1 MYSFFF
7 DDMQLP
13 VTPSKLSVKIKG
25 NNKTLTLVN
34 EGDIN
39 FLRSPGLTEIS
50 FEILLPM
57 LEQYSFAS
65 EYHQP
70 DYYLG
75 ILESYVTEK
84 KPFRFIVSRVSPS
97 GDKLYDTNIKVSLE
111 DYTVSEDATDGF
123 DVTVSINLKQYIDY
137 ATKKVTVTK
146 PNNSSKNSSKST
158 LKTETP
164 RETSGKP
171 TAKTYTVKSG
181 DCLWTIAKKYY
192 GNGAL
197 YMAIYN
203 ANKDKLSNPNLIHP
217 GQVLTIP
224 DIESAN
230 LSAAKSSA
238 TRKSTTHTSN
248 SGVKHGGASGGF

>member
-50 FEILLPM
+50 FEMLLPM

-75 ILESYVTEK
+75 ILESYMTEK

-146 PNNSSKNSSKST
+146 PNNSSKSTLKKST
-158 LKTETP
+158 LKTEKP

-192 GNGAL
+192 GNGAQ
-197 YMAIYN
+197 YMKIYN
-203 ANKDKLSNPNLIHP
+203 ANKDKMSNPNMIYV

-224 DIESAN
+224 
-230 LSAAKSSA
+230 
-238 TRKSTTHTSN
+238 
-248 SGVKHGGASGGF
+248 

>member
-1 MYSFFF
+1 
-7 DDMQLP
+7 MQLP

-34 EGDIN
+34 KGDIN

-50 FEILLPM
+50 FEMLLPM

-75 ILESYVTEK
+75 ILESYMTEK

-146 PNNSSKNSSKST
+146 PNNSSKST
-158 LKTETP
+158 LKTEKP

-192 GNGAL
+192 GNGAQ
-197 YMAIYN
+197 YMKIYN
-203 ANKDKLSNPNLIHP
+203 ANKDKMSNPNLIYV

-224 DIESAN
+224 
-230 LSAAKSSA
+230 
-238 TRKSTTHTSN
+238 
-248 SGVKHGGASGGF
+248 

>member
-50 FEILLPM
+50 FEMLLPM

-75 ILESYVTEK
+75 ILESYVAEK

-146 PNNSSKNSSKST
+146 PNNSSKSTLKKST
-158 LKTETP
+158 LKTEKP

-192 GNGAL
+192 GNGAQ
-197 YMAIYN
+197 YTKIYN
-203 ANKDKLSNPNLIHP
+203 ANKDKISNPNLIYV

-224 DIESAN
+224 
-230 LSAAKSSA
+230 
-238 TRKSTTHTSN
+238 
-248 SGVKHGGASGGF
+248 

>member
-50 FEILLPM
+50 FEMLLPM

-146 PNNSSKNSSKST
+146 PNNSSKST
-158 LKTETP
+158 LKTEKP

-192 GNGAL
+192 GNGAQ
-197 YMAIYN
+197 YTKIYN
-203 ANKDKLSNPNLIHP
+203 ANKAVIGSNPNLIRV
-217 GQVLTIP
+217 GQVFRIT
-224 DIESAN
+224 
-230 LSAAKSSA
+230 K
-238 TRKSTTHTSN
+238 
-248 SGVKHGGASGGF
+248 

>member
-39 FLRSPGLTEIS
+39 FLRSPVLTEIS
-50 FEILLPM
+50 FEMLLPM

-75 ILESYVTEK
+75 ILESYMTEK

-146 PNNSSKNSSKST
+146 PNNSSKST
-158 LKTETP
+158 LKTEKP

-181 DCLWTIAKKYY
+181 D
-192 GNGAL
+192 
-197 YMAIYN
+197 
-203 ANKDKLSNPNLIHP
+203 
-217 GQVLTIP
+217 
-224 DIESAN
+224 
-230 LSAAKSSA
+230 
-238 TRKSTTHTSN
+238 
-248 SGVKHGGASGGF
+248 

>member
-50 FEILLPM
+50 FEMLLPM

-146 PNNSSKNSSKST
+146 PDNSSKST

-238 TRKSTTHTSN
+238 TRKSTTHTSS

>member
-25 NNKTLTLVN
+25 SNKTLTLVN

-50 FEILLPM
+50 FEMLLPM
-57 LEQYSFAS
+57 LEQYAFAS
-65 EYHQP
+65 EYRQP

-75 ILESYVTEK
+75 IIESYMTEK

-123 DVTVSINLKQYIDY
+123 DVTVSVNLKQYIDY

-146 PNNSSKNSSKST
+146 PDNSSKST

-238 TRKSTTHTSN
+238 TRKSTTHTSS

>member
-25 NNKTLTLVN
+25 SNKTLTLVN

-50 FEILLPM
+50 FEMLLPM
-57 LEQYSFAS
+57 LEQYAFAS
-65 EYHQP
+65 EYRQP

-75 ILESYVTEK
+75 ILESYMTEK

-123 DVTVSINLKQYIDY
+123 DVTVSVNLKQYIDY

-146 PNNSSKNSSKST
+146 PDNSSKST

-181 DCLWTIAKKYY
+181 DCLWTIAKRYY

-238 TRKSTTHTSN
+238 TRKSTTHTSS

>member
-25 NNKTLTLVN
+25 SNKTLTLVN

-50 FEILLPM
+50 FEMLLPM
-57 LEQYSFAS
+57 LEQYAFAS
-65 EYHQP
+65 EYRQP

-75 ILESYVTEK
+75 ILESYMTEK

-123 DVTVSINLKQYIDY
+123 DVTVSVNLKQYIDY

-146 PNNSSKNSSKST
+146 PDNSSKST

-197 YMAIYN
+197 YMAIFN

-238 TRKSTTHTSN
+238 TRKSTTHTSS

>member
-50 FEILLPM
+50 FEMLLPM

-75 ILESYVTEK
+75 ILESYMTEK

-146 PNNSSKNSSKST
+146 PDNSSKST

-238 TRKSTTHTSN
+238 TRKSTTRTSN

>member
-25 NNKTLTLVN
+25 NNKTLTLAN

-50 FEILLPM
+50 FEMLLPM

-75 ILESYVTEK
+75 ILESYMTEK

-146 PNNSSKNSSKST
+146 PDNSSKST

>member
-25 NNKTLTLVN
+25 SNKTLTLVN

-50 FEILLPM
+50 FEMLLPM

-65 EYHQP
+65 EYRQP

-75 ILESYVTEK
+75 ILESYMTEK

-123 DVTVSINLKQYIDY
+123 DVTVSVNLKQYIDY

-146 PNNSSKNSSKST
+146 PDNSSKST

-171 TAKTYTVKSG
+171 TTKTYTVKSG

-192 GNGAL
+192 GNGAQ
-197 YMAIYN
+197 YTKIYN
-203 ANKDKLSNPNLIHP
+203 ANKDKISNPNLIYV

-224 DIESAN
+224 
-230 LSAAKSSA
+230 
-238 TRKSTTHTSN
+238 
-248 SGVKHGGASGGF
+248 

>member
-25 NNKTLTLVN
+25 SNKTLTLVN

-50 FEILLPM
+50 FEMLLPM

-65 EYHQP
+65 EYRQP

-75 ILESYVTEK
+75 ILESYMTEK

-123 DVTVSINLKQYIDY
+123 DVTVSVNLKQYIDY

-146 PNNSSKNSSKST
+146 PDNSSKST

-238 TRKSTTHTSN
+238 TRKSTTHTSS

>member
-50 FEILLPM
+50 FEMLLPM

-75 ILESYVTEK
+75 ILESYMTEK

-123 DVTVSINLKQYIDY
+123 DVTVSVNLKQYIDY

-146 PNNSSKNSSKST
+146 PDNSSKST

>member
-25 NNKTLTLVN
+25 SNKTLTLVN

-50 FEILLPM
+50 FEMLLPM
-57 LEQYSFAS
+57 LEQYAFAS
-65 EYHQP
+65 EYRQP

-75 ILESYVTEK
+75 ILESYMTEK

-146 PNNSSKNSSKST
+146 PDNSSKST

-238 TRKSTTHTSN
+238 TRKSTTHTSS

>member
-25 NNKTLTLVN
+25 SNKTLTLVN

-50 FEILLPM
+50 FEMLLPM

-75 ILESYVTEK
+75 ILESYMTEK

-123 DVTVSINLKQYIDY
+123 DVTVSVNLKQYIDY

-146 PNNSSKNSSKST
+146 PDNSSKST

-238 TRKSTTHTSN
+238 TRKSTTHTSS

>member
-25 NNKTLTLVN
+25 SNKTLTLVN

-50 FEILLPM
+50 FEMLLPM

-65 EYHQP
+65 EYRQP

-75 ILESYVTEK
+75 ILESYMTEK

-123 DVTVSINLKQYIDY
+123 DVTVSVNLKQYIDY

-146 PNNSSKNSSKST
+146 PDNSSKST

-197 YMAIYN
+197 YMAIFN

-238 TRKSTTHTSN
+238 TRKSTTHTSS

>member
-25 NNKTLTLVN
+25 SNKTLTLVN

-50 FEILLPM
+50 FEMLLPM
-57 LEQYSFAS
+57 LEQYAFAS
-65 EYHQP
+65 EYRQP

-75 ILESYVTEK
+75 ILESYMTEK

-123 DVTVSINLKQYIDY
+123 DVTVSVNLKQYIDY

-146 PNNSSKNSSKST
+146 PDNSSKST

-238 TRKSTTHTSN
+238 TRKSTTHTSS

>member
-50 FEILLPM
+50 FEMLLPM

-146 PNNSSKNSSKST
+146 PNNSSKSTLKKST
-158 LKTETP
+158 LKTEKP

-192 GNGAL
+192 GNGAQ
-197 YMAIYN
+197 YTKIYN
-203 ANKDKLSNPNLIHP
+203 ANKDKISNPNLIYV

-224 DIESAN
+224 
-230 LSAAKSSA
+230 
-238 TRKSTTHTSN
+238 
-248 SGVKHGGASGGF
+248 

>member
-50 FEILLPM
+50 FEMLLPM

-75 ILESYVTEK
+75 ILESYMTEK

-146 PNNSSKNSSKST
+146 PNNSSKST
-158 LKTETP
+158 LKTEKP

-224 DIESAN
+224 DIGSAN

>member
-50 FEILLPM
+50 FEMLLPM

-65 EYHQP
+65 EYRQP

-97 GDKLYDTNIKVSLE
+97 GDKLYDTNIKVSIE

-146 PNNSSKNSSKST
+146 PNNSSKST
-158 LKTETP
+158 LKTEKP

-192 GNGAL
+192 GNGAQ
-197 YMAIYN
+197 YTKIYN
-203 ANKDKLSNPNLIHP
+203 ANKDKISNPNLIYV
-217 GQVLTIP
+217 GQVLTIQ
-224 DIESAN
+224 
-230 LSAAKSSA
+230 
-238 TRKSTTHTSN
+238 
-248 SGVKHGGASGGF
+248 

>member
-50 FEILLPM
+50 FEMLLPM

-75 ILESYVTEK
+75 VLESYMTEK

-146 PNNSSKNSSKST
+146 PNNSSKSTLKKST
-158 LKTETP
+158 LKTEKP

-192 GNGAL
+192 GNGAQ
-197 YMAIYN
+197 YTKIYN
-203 ANKDKLSNPNLIHP
+203 ANKDKISNPNLIYV

-224 DIESAN
+224 
-230 LSAAKSSA
+230 
-238 TRKSTTHTSN
+238 
-248 SGVKHGGASGGF
+248 

>member
-50 FEILLPM
+50 FEMLLPM

-75 ILESYVTEK
+75 ILESYMTEK

-146 PNNSSKNSSKST
+146 PNNSSKST

-192 GNGAL
+192 GNGAQ
-197 YMAIYN
+197 YTKIYN
-203 ANKDKLSNPNLIHP
+203 ANKDKISNPNIIYV

-224 DIESAN
+224 
-230 LSAAKSSA
+230 
-238 TRKSTTHTSN
+238 RKLT
-248 SGVKHGGASGGF
+248 F

>member
-13 VTPSKLSVKIKG
+13 VTPSKLSVKIKC

-50 FEILLPM
+50 FEMLLPM

-75 ILESYVTEK
+75 ILESYMTEK

-146 PNNSSKNSSKST
+146 PNNSSKST
-158 LKTETP
+158 LKTEKP

-192 GNGAL
+192 GNGAQ
-197 YMAIYN
+197 YTKIYN
-203 ANKDKLSNPNLIHP
+203 ANKDKISNPNLIYV

-224 DIESAN
+224 
-230 LSAAKSSA
+230 
-238 TRKSTTHTSN
+238 
-248 SGVKHGGASGGF
+248 

>member
-25 NNKTLTLVN
+25 SNKTLTLVN

-50 FEILLPM
+50 FEMLLPM
-57 LEQYSFAS
+57 LEQYAFAS
-65 EYHQP
+65 EYRQP

-75 ILESYVTEK
+75 IIESYMTEK

-123 DVTVSINLKQYIDY
+123 DVTVSVNLKQYIDY

-146 PNNSSKNSSKST
+146 PDNSSKST

-197 YMAIYN
+197 YMAIFN

-238 TRKSTTHTSN
+238 TRKSTTHTSS